1 MSIIQKAGSLRSTGT
16 LVFGLPADGKTTA
29 IINHVVKNNFN
40 PLWIVFTN
48 ADLLAEKYPDW
59 DVLLISDWVD
69 FEVNFRQMVKG
80 EIDTSIYDVVVIEGL
95 NYAATQ
101 MLSTLIMPETKDQR
115 PLYLEMG
122 RVMNATLS
130 KMRGMFKSLFVT
142 LDLQK
147 DTEGKIEF
155 AVNRDLL
162 NKILSLFGTK
172 VYVYSQPKRDKSG
185 KVIGIEYIEQNN
197 PTAAI
202 NFAPVQRIEIK
213 E

>member
-1 MSIIQKAGSLRSTGT
+1 MSIIKARELSNSGT

-29 IINHVVKNNFN
+29 IANDVVRNNFN

-59 DVLLISDWVD
+59 DVALITDWAE
-69 FEVNFRQMVKG
+69 FEVMFRQMVKG

-101 MLSTLIMPETKDQR
+101 MLSTLIMPDTKDQR

-147 DTEGKIEF
+147 DAEGNIEF

-162 NKILSLFGTK
+162 NKVLSLLGSK
-172 VYVYSQPKRDKSG
+172 IYVSSQPKRDKNN
-185 KVIGIEYIEQNN
+185 KVVGIEYLEQRN
-197 PTAAI
+197 PTYALRFQPI
-202 NFAPVQRIEIK
+202 QRVDIK